1 MSAENA
7 LKGERSEIPDD
18 SDGRVNEQVL
28 KLARML
34 SDRNGT
40 KTGERDDSNDELLLD
55 AHIAGARYLFIR
67 MPAAAPP
74 LVSLSPRE
82 QEIVRMVAKGYPNKV
97 IADVLDISSWTVCT
111 HLRRTFAKCG
121 VTSRAAMV
129 AQLLKEGRVWNQELP
144 GVRTGSKC
152 AAPVETVASAPS
164 VTADAINRSARHL
177 AADRPPAAI
186 RQRLPA

>member
-1 MSAENA
+1 MSAANA

-40 KTGERDDSNDELLLD
+40 KTGERGDSNDELLLD

-67 MPAAAPP
+67 MPAAAPS

-129 AQLLKEGRVWNQELP
+129 AQLLKEGRVWNQPPP

-152 AAPVETVASAPS
+152 AAPVETVVSAPS
-164 VTADAINRSARHL
+164 VTADANNRSARHL
-177 AADRPPAAI
+177 AADRSPAAI

>member
-1 MSAENA
+1 MSASNT
-7 LKGERSEIPDD
+7 LKEERSEIPGD
-18 SDGRVNEQVL
+18 SDGRVNTLVL
-28 KLARML
+28 ELARML
-34 SDRNGT
+34 SGRNGP
-40 KTGERDDSNDELLLD
+40 KTGERGDSNDELLLD
-55 AHIAGARYLFIR
+55 AHIAGARYLLIR
-67 MPAAAPP
+67 MPAAAPS

-129 AQLLKEGRVWNQELP
+129 AQFLKEGRVWDQAP
-144 GVRTGSKC
+144 SAVRPGSKC
-152 AAPVETVASAPS
+152 ATPVETVASAPS
-164 VTADAINRSARHL
+164 ITAGAINRSARHL

>member
-1 MSAENA
+1 MSAANA
-7 LKGERSEIPDD
+7 LKGERSEIPAD
-18 SDGRVNEQVL
+18 SDGRINELVL

-34 SDRNGT
+34 SDRNGPN
-40 KTGERDDSNDELLLD
+40 GERSDPNDELLLD
-55 AHIAGARYLFIR
+55 AHIAGARYLLIR
-67 MPAAAPP
+67 MPAAGPS

-129 AQLLKEGRVWNQELP
+129 AQLLKEGRIWDHAP
-144 GVRTGSKC
+144 SGGRPGSKST
-152 AAPVETVASAPS
+152 ETVASAP
-164 VTADAINRSARHL
+164 AL
-177 AADRPPAAI
+177 
-186 RQRLPA
+186 QRAS